1 MTEPQETGA
10 RETEPAE
17 AVQKGTSLWADAGTR
32 LLRNRAAL
40 AGAGVVLFM
49 ASIALTFEPLSAH
62 FTRFSFDEQ
71 HHAREPK
78 PVGAVSIPAHH
89 YRIDEGGKAA
99 FAEID
104 TDADG
109 KLSRAELSLH
119 LKRRQFAA
127 WDTDGDGALVPAE
140 IREASVNLVKRSP
153 RLTVFTNDFTSGAFV
168 VKANPGG
175 PIELTLGENRV
186 RVTAGVDASSTAAAV
201 ARAINDDLVAA
212 STVVAEAR
220 AGKVH
225 LTSKRPGKR
234 ALLML
239 ESSDP
244 GVVPEGTATDD
255 GGVYMSGDMRI
266 SFDEARHKDVDIT
279 SIFPESEAMEF
290 VRAHDVDKDE
300 GLSAAEFPGLPRPE
314 VHWFGTDQLGRDLL
328 TRCIMGARV
337 SLAVGFIATFVSFLI
352 GVLWGATAGF
362 LGGKV
367 DNLMMRFVDVMY
379 GLPFMFLVIL
389 LMVIFQDIPS
399 KNKLYLL
406 FMALGA
412 VQWLTMSRIVRGQ
425 VISLKHREFVEAARA
440 IGVRKR
446 TIITRHLIPNA
457 LGPIIVY
464 STLTVPAV
472 MLEEAFLSFL
482 GLGVQ
487 APYAS
492 WGSLAAEGA
501 KGFEFYPWMIIFPGG
516 LLAVTLL
523 SLNFL
528 GDGLRDALDPQVRK
542 D

>member
-1 MTEPQETGA
+1 MTEPEQTVE
-10 RETEPAE
+10 
-17 AVQKGTSLWADAGTR
+17 KGTSLWADAR
-32 LLRNRAAL
+32 KRVMRNRAAL
-40 AGAGVVLFM
+40 AGGGVVIFM
-49 ASIALTFEPLSAH
+49 ALIALTFEPLSAH

-78 PVGAVSIPAHH
+78 PIGAQSIPAHH
-89 YRIDEGGKAA
+89 FRIDEGAKAD
-99 FAEID
+99 FAKID
-104 TDADG
+104 TDSDG
-109 KLSRAELSLH
+109 KLSRAELSVH
-119 LKRRQFAA
+119 LKRLQFAS
-127 WDTDGDGALVPAE
+127 WDTDGDGALVPSE
-140 IREASVNLVKRSP
+140 VREAAVNLVTGSP
-153 RLTVFTNDFTSGAFV
+153 KLTVFVSDFAAGGLHVKTNPSAPF
-168 VKANPGG
+168 K
-175 PIELTLGENRV
+175 LTVGDNDV
-186 RVTAGVDASSTAAAV
+186 RVTPALDPASTAVGIAK
-201 ARAINDDLVAA
+201 AINDDMIIS
-212 STVVAEAR
+212 STVVAEAGDGR
-220 AGKVH
+220 VQ
-225 LTSKRPGKR
+225 LTSKKPGKR
-234 ALLML
+234 GLFVLK
-239 ESSDP
+239 SDDA
-244 GVVPEGTATDD
+244 GVVPEGTATEAGD
-255 GGVYMSGDMRI
+255 VYMNGDLRI
-266 SFDEARHKDVDIT
+266 TFAEASNDKVDLT

-290 VRAHDVDKDE
+290 VRAYDGDKDE
-300 GLSAAEFPGLPRPE
+300 KLSAAEFPGLPLPE
-314 VHWFGTDQLGRDLL
+314 THWFGTDQLGRDLL

-362 LGGKV
+362 LGGKT

-399 KNKLYLL
+399 KHKLYLL

-425 VISLKHREFVEAARA
+425 VISLKEREFVEAARA
-440 IGVRKR
+440 IGVSKR
-446 TIITRHLIPNA
+446 TIITKHLIPNA

-487 APYAS
+487 APFAS

-501 KGFEFYPWMIIFPGG
+501 KGFEFYPLMIIFPGG

>member
-1 MTEPQETGA
+1 MTERLTHEV
-10 RETEPAE
+10 E
-17 AVQKGTSLWADAGTR
+17 KGTSLWADAWKR

-40 AGAGVVLFM
+40 AGFGIVAFM
-49 ASIALTFEPLSAH
+49 GLLAIFFEPLSAYG
-62 FTRFSFDEQ
+62 TRFSFDEQ
-71 HHAREPK
+71 HLAKQPK
-78 PVGAVSIPAHH
+78 PVGAESIPAHH
-89 YRIDEGGKAA
+89 FRLDEGAKAK
-99 FAEID
+99 FGEID
-104 TDADG
+104 TDGDA
-109 KLSRAELSLH
+109 KLSRGELSLY
-119 LKRRQFAA
+119 LKRVQFAG
-127 WDTDGDGALVPAE
+127 WDRDGDGSLSPAE
-140 IREASVNLVKRSP
+140 VGDAAVNLVNRSP
-153 RLTVFTNDFTSGAFV
+153 RMTVFTSDFPAGALV
-168 VKANPGG
+168 VRAP
-175 PIELTLGENRV
+175 PVAEARLTLGESTV
-186 RVTAGVDASSTAAAV
+186 RVPAGADAAAIAKAV
-201 ARAINDDLVAA
+201 NDDFTVGALVVATATDGRVELVA
-212 STVVAEAR
+212 
-220 AGKVH
+220 K
-225 LTSKRPGKR
+225 KPGR
-234 ALLML
+234 RGLLVL
-239 ESSDP
+239 KSSDP
-244 GVVPEGTATDD
+244 GLVPEGTTSAEGDVYLD
-255 GGVYMSGDMRI
+255 GDLKLSFAEASHKAVDM
-266 SFDEARHKDVDIT
+266 T
-279 SIFPESEAMEF
+279 SIFPPSEAREF
-290 VRAHDVDKDE
+290 VRAYDTDRDE
-300 GLSAAEFPGLPRPE
+300 QLSAGEFPGLPRPE
-314 VHWFGTDQLGRDLL
+314 THWFGTDQLGRDLL

-337 SLAVGFIATFVSFLI
+337 SLMVGFIATFVSFLI

-362 LGGKV
+362 LGGKT

-399 KNKLYLL
+399 KHKLYLL

-425 VISLKHREFVEAARA
+425 VMSLKQREFVEAARA

-446 TIITRHLIPNA
+446 TIILRHLIPNA

-528 GDGLRDALDPQVRK
+528 GDGLRDALDPQVQK